1 MRMNYTI
8 MKDDLQT
15 NTSLMEQL
23 LKELQT
29 AKRIKSPATKRRAED
44 CISADEES
52 FDNGST

>member
-1 MRMNYTI
+1 
-8 MKDDLQT
+8 MKHDLET
-15 NTSLMEQL
+15 NTKVMEQL

-44 CISADEES
+44 CISDDEET